1 MNWVSFSHLPRP
13 HVDYMCSI
21 NATWKSTNHKPV
33 YIQRLSLYLLLSL
46 AAPKKLYSAY
56 VFFPSLS
63 FRVHVKSASFF
74 CQSTC
79 LVESGRAKISI
90 ASFVVVPSAVE
101 IDRAVQYLLKHC
113 PPSTACFLDLKYIE
127 CTGIVRIDC
136 INTADSLSS
145 FVECSTVQSCR
156 LKMKGK
162 DITKK
167 NNLKN
172 AY

>member
-1 MNWVSFSHLPRP
+1 MYSKTQSVFTSF
-13 HVDYMCSI
+13 
-21 NATWKSTNHKPV
+21 AGSTKEV
-33 YIQRLSLYLLLSL
+33 VLGICFLSLII
-46 AAPKKLYSAY
+46 
-56 VFFPSLS
+56 

-79 LVESGRAKISI
+79 LFESGRAKISI

-101 IDRAVQYLLKHC
+101 IDRAVQSLLKHC

-145 FVECSTVQSCR
+145 FVEYSTVQSCR

>member
-1 MNWVSFSHLPRP
+1 MPPEKAQITNQYIFKDSVCIYFFRWQHQRSCTRHMFSFSHYLQGPREVCFVLLP
-13 HVDYMCSI
+13 VD
-21 NATWKSTNHKPV
+21 
-33 YIQRLSLYLLLSL
+33 
-46 AAPKKLYSAY
+46 
-56 VFFPSLS
+56 
-63 FRVHVKSASFF
+63 
-74 CQSTC
+74 
-79 LVESGRAKISI
+79 I

-101 IDRAVQYLLKHC
+101 IDRAVQSLLKHC
-113 PPSTACFLDLKYIE
+113 PPSTAYFLDLKYIE

-167 NNLKN
+167 TT
-172 AY
+172 

>member
-1 MNWVSFSHLPRP
+1 MNWVSSSQLPRP

-21 NATWKSTNHKPV
+21 NVTWKKHKSQTSIYSKTQSVFTSFAGSTKEV
-33 YIQRLSLYLLLSL
+33 VLGICFLSLII
-46 AAPKKLYSAY
+46 
-56 VFFPSLS
+56 

-101 IDRAVQYLLKHC
+101 IDRAVQSLLKHC

-145 FVECSTVQSCR
+145 FV
-156 LKMKGK
+156 
-162 DITKK
+162 
-167 NNLKN
+167 
-172 AY
+172 